1 MSIDEEK
8 SIIYQLMKE
17 IMNERREL
25 SRQYFDLK
33 SKLDQLC
40 QKEHGIP
47 KQIGQPL
54 TIMEREIIKQQDILF
69 NKNKSTP
76 YNSFDRISKNII
88 SLLKQSPVPLSNKQI
103 YNKLTKEYAHTI
115 SLKNLTCNILPKMK
129 NERSLSIQKACRGYW
144 KYKRSNIEGSYNQ

>member
-8 SIIYQLMKE
+8 TLIYQLMKE
-17 IMNERREL
+17 ILNERRDL

-33 SKLDQLC
+33 TKLDQLC
-40 QKEHGIP
+40 EKEHIVP

-54 TIMEREIIKQQDILF
+54 TIMKREIIKQQDIIF
-69 NKNKSTP
+69 NKNKATP

-103 YNKLTKEYAHTI
+103 FNKLTKEYAHSI
-115 SLKNLTCNILPKMK
+115 SPKNLTCNILPKMK
-129 NERSLSIQKACRGYW
+129 NERSLPIQKSCRGYW
-144 KYKRSNIEGSYNQ
+144 QYRRSNIEGSYNQ